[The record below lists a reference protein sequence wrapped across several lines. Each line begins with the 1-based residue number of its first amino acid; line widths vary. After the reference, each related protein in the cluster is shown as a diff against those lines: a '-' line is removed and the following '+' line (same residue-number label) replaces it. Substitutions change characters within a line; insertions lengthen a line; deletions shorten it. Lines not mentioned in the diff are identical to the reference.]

1 MDRLGS
7 FIADQWYLFLALIVI
22 LALLFVNL
30 GKNRLL
36 GFREVKPP
44 DAVRLI
50 NHEDAVVI
58 DTRDDEA
65 FSKGHIV
72 NAVHLP
78 YESLE
83 DRIRELDEY
92 RDRAVIVC
100 CANGRKSAH
109 AGAILRGNGFHT
121 VYKLSG
127 GLMAWESAGFPL
139 NRP

>member
-1 MDRLGS
+1 MQTLGS
-7 FIADQWYLFLALIVI
+7 FIAGQWYLFLALIVI
-22 LALLFVNL
+22 LGLLFVNL
-30 GKNRLL
+30 TKTRLL
-36 GFREVKPP
+36 GFREVKPAE
-44 DAVRLI
+44 AVQLI
-50 NHEDAVVI
+50 NHEDALVV

-65 FSKGHIV
+65 YAKGHIV
-72 NAVHLP
+72 NAINLP
-78 YESLE
+78 FAALE

-109 AGAILRGNGFHT
+109 AGAILRGNGFRT